1 MPMDWRPFAAFASRM
16 SRFFKTL
23 RRSNQVAPK
32 RPERPR
38 KVVYRP
44 GASFEGLEKREVPSG
59 AVGVEPLAVIPGDI
73 AGPRSATIVR
83 FELNPGTYVSNN
95 AMPMTLS
102 LDATP
107 AAGST
112 IAPKVV
118 GLIHVGGSQPYKIE
132 TRHGPFLTR
141 LNIPLV
147 VPSIYAV
154 KVDALGG
161 TRGAFNLN
169 ITMPGDVRGTG
180 VVDRVD
186 LGLIR
191 ASLGAV
197 VGSPRYH
204 ASMDL
209 NGDGRVGTVDLK
221 IANGNL
227 GADASVVSITPLHK

>member
-1 MPMDWRPFAAFASRM
+1 MPMDWRLFAAFASRM
-16 SRFFKTL
+16 SNIIKML
-23 RRSNQVAPK
+23 WRSNKVASK

-38 KVVYRP
+38 KNAYRP
-44 GASFEGLEKREVPSG
+44 GASFEGLEKREVLSG
-59 AVGVEPLAVIPGDI
+59 AVGIEPLAVIPGDI
-73 AGPRSATIVR
+73 AGPRSAAIVR

-102 LDATP
+102 LEATP

-112 IAPKVV
+112 VAPKVV
-118 GLIHVGGSQPYKIE
+118 GLIRVSGSQPYKIE

-141 LNIPLV
+141 LEIPLV
-147 VPSIYAV
+147 GPSIYAV

-161 TRGAFNLN
+161 TRGAFNLSV
-169 ITMPGDVRGTG
+169 TMPGDVRATG
-180 VVDRVD
+180 VVDRID

-191 ASLGAV
+191 ASLGAN

-209 NGDGRVGTVDLK
+209 NGDGRVGPIDLK